1 MKASVYVSGKYDSE
15 NLIIELDSRLELFF
29 ALRGKSKKTAEKLL
43 LSYFKS
49 KSVDTDKVY
58 ANIELMKIDHD
69 IVDFTFRIMD
79 RDFNGFGYCYKLKGK
94 SDALERLR
102 LITIDHIIGAKL
114 KNRPISPSK
123 LFRTITRELGVPFEK
138 PSDIVEEI
146 AKLSNRS

>member
-1 MKASVYVSGKYDSE
+1 MKANVYVASAKYDSE
-15 NLIIELDSRLELFF
+15 NLIIKLDSRLEFFF

-43 LSYFKS
+43 LSY

-123 LFRTITRELGVPFEK
+123 LFRTVTRELGVPFEK